1 MQKFTISLHGRG
13 AEINVHSITEEQ
25 REKLEHLD
33 LDNCIF
39 EDVTHI
45 LEMENEFSLIES
57 DEIYVGA
64 YPEHSRITVFDE
76 DREIVFSEEVEN
88 LTFNEIISESSS
100 IDEIY
105 QKNKLYV
112 NDNIKGTFFELVVE
126 EDSFDVKNLEL
137 HFSDIEGSEL
147 ITSIKYKDSEVDFG
161 DYWSKG
167 IVYFLSNE

>member
-1 MQKFTISLHGRG
+1 MSKFTISLHGRG
-13 AEINVHSITEEQ
+13 AEINVHNITEEQ

-33 LDNCIF
+33 LNNCIF
-39 EDVTHI
+39 EDVSDV
-45 LEMENEFSLIES
+45 LEMEDEFSLVGS
-57 DEIYVGA
+57 DEVYIGS

-76 DREIVFSEEVEN
+76 EREIVFSEEIEN
-88 LTFNEIISESSS
+88 LTLNELISESSS
-100 IDEIY
+100 INEVY

-147 ITSIKYKDSEVDFG
+147 ITSIKYKDSELDFG

>member
-1 MQKFTISLHGRG
+1 MSKFTISLHGRG
-13 AEINVHSITEEQ
+13 AEINVHNITEEQ

-39 EDVTHI
+39 EDVSDV
-45 LEMENEFSLIES
+45 LEMEDEFSLVGS
-57 DEIYVGA
+57 DEVYIGS

-76 DREIVFSEEVEN
+76 EREIVFSEEIEN
-88 LTFNEIISESSS
+88 LTLNELISESSS
-100 IDEIY
+100 IKEVY

-147 ITSIKYKDSEVDFG
+147 ITSIKYKDSELDFG

>member
-1 MQKFTISLHGRG
+1 MSKFTISLHGRG
-13 AEINVHSITEEQ
+13 AEINVHNITEEQ

-39 EDVTHI
+39 EDVSDV
-45 LEMENEFSLIES
+45 LEMEDKFSLVGS
-57 DEIYVGA
+57 DEVYIGS

-76 DREIVFSEEVEN
+76 EREIVFSEEIEN
-88 LTFNEIISESSS
+88 LTLNELISESSS
-100 IDEIY
+100 IKEVY

-147 ITSIKYKDSEVDFG
+147 ITSIKYKDSELDFG

>member
-1 MQKFTISLHGRG
+1 MSKFTISLHGRG
-13 AEINVHSITEEQ
+13 AEINVHNITEEQ

-39 EDVTHI
+39 EDVSDV
-45 LEMENEFSLIES
+45 LDMEDEFSLVGS
-57 DEIYVGA
+57 DEVYIGS

-76 DREIVFSEEVEN
+76 EREIVFSEEIEN
-88 LTFNEIISESSS
+88 LTLNELISESSS
-100 IDEIY
+100 IKEVY

-147 ITSIKYKDSEVDFG
+147 ITSIKYKDSELDFG

-167 IVYFLSNE
+167 IVYFLSVD

>member
-13 AEINVHSITEEQ
+13 AEINVHNITKEQ
-25 REKLEHLD
+25 KEKLEHLD

-45 LEMENEFSLIES
+45 LEMEDELSLIES
-57 DEIYVGA
+57 DEVYIGA

-76 DREIVFSEEVEN
+76 SQEIVFSEEIEN
-88 LTFNEIISESSS
+88 ITFNELISESTS
-100 IDEIY
+100 INEIY

-112 NDNIKGTFFELVVE
+112 NDNIKGAFFELVVE

-147 ITSIKYKDSEVDFG
+147 ITSIKYKDSELDFG

-167 IVYFLSNE
+167 IVYFLSND

>member
-1 MQKFTISLHGRG
+1 MSKFTISLHGRG
-13 AEINVHSITEEQ
+13 AEINVHNITEEQ

-33 LDNCIF
+33 LNNCIF
-39 EDVTHI
+39 EDVSNV
-45 LEMENEFSLIES
+45 LEMEDEFSLVGS
-57 DEIYVGA
+57 DEVYIGS

-76 DREIVFSEEVEN
+76 EREIVFSEEIEN
-88 LTFNEIISESSS
+88 LTLNELISESSS
-100 IDEIY
+100 IKEVY

-147 ITSIKYKDSEVDFG
+147 ITSIKYKDSELDFG

>member
-1 MQKFTISLHGRG
+1 MSKFTISLHGRG
-13 AEINVHSITEEQ
+13 AEINVHNITEEQ

-39 EDVTHI
+39 EDVSDV
-45 LEMENEFSLIES
+45 LDMEDEFSLVGS
-57 DEIYVGA
+57 DEVYIGS

-76 DREIVFSEEVEN
+76 EREIVFSEEIEN
-88 LTFNEIISESSS
+88 LTLNELISESSS
-100 IDEIY
+100 IKEVY

-147 ITSIKYKDSEVDFG
+147 ITSIKYKDSELDFG

>member
-1 MQKFTISLHGRG
+1 MSKFTISLHGRG
-13 AEINVHSITEEQ
+13 AEINVHNITEEQ

-39 EDVTHI
+39 EDVSDV
-45 LEMENEFSLIES
+45 LEMEDEFSLVGS
-57 DEIYVGA
+57 DEVYIGS

-76 DREIVFSEEVEN
+76 EREIVFSEEIEN
-88 LTFNEIISESSS
+88 LTLNELISESSS
-100 IDEIY
+100 IKEVY

-147 ITSIKYKDSEVDFG
+147 ITSIKYKDSELDFG

-167 IVYFLSNE
+167 IVYFLSVD

>member
-13 AEINVHSITEEQ
+13 AEINVHNITEEQ
-25 REKLEHLD
+25 REKLKHLD

-39 EDVTHI
+39 EDVSHI
-45 LEMENEFSLIES
+45 LEMKDEFSLIES
-57 DEIYVGA
+57 DEIYIGS

-76 DREIVFSEEVEN
+76 EREIVFSEEIEN
-88 LTFNEIISESSS
+88 LTLNELISESSS
-100 IDEIY
+100 IDEVY

-147 ITSIKYKDSEVDFG
+147 ITSIKYKDSELDFG

>member
-13 AEINVHSITEEQ
+13 AEINVHNITEEQ

-33 LDNCIF
+33 LDNCIL
-39 EDVTHI
+39 EDVLHI
-45 LEMENEFSLIES
+45 LEMKDELSLIES
-57 DEIYVGA
+57 DEIYIGA
-64 YPEHSRITVFDE
+64 YIENSRITVFDE
-76 DREIVFSEEVEN
+76 EQEIVFSEEIEN
-88 LTFNEIISESSS
+88 LTLNELISESSS
-100 IDEIY
+100 IKEVY

-126 EDSFDVKNLEL
+126 EDSFDVKNLEI

-147 ITSIKYKDSEVDFG
+147 ITSIKYKDSELDFG

>member
-1 MQKFTISLHGRG
+1 MSKFTISLHGRG
-13 AEINVHSITEEQ
+13 AEINVHNITEEQ

-39 EDVTHI
+39 EDVSNV
-45 LEMENEFSLIES
+45 LEMEDEFSLVGS
-57 DEIYVGA
+57 DEVYIGS

-76 DREIVFSEEVEN
+76 EREIVFSEEIEN
-88 LTFNEIISESSS
+88 LTLNELISESSS
-100 IDEIY
+100 IKEVY

-147 ITSIKYKDSEVDFG
+147 ITSIKYKDSELDFG

-167 IVYFLSNE
+167 IVYFLSVD

>member
-1 MQKFTISLHGRG
+1 MSKFTISLHGRG
-13 AEINVHSITEEQ
+13 AEINVHNITEEQ

-39 EDVTHI
+39 EDVSDV
-45 LEMENEFSLIES
+45 LEMEDEFSLVGS
-57 DEIYVGA
+57 DEVYIGS

-76 DREIVFSEEVEN
+76 EREIVFSEEIEN
-88 LTFNEIISESSS
+88 LTLNELISESSS
-100 IDEIY
+100 IKEVY

-147 ITSIKYKDSEVDFG
+147 ITSIKYKDSELDFG

-167 IVYFLSNE
+167 IVYFLSVE

>member
-1 MQKFTISLHGRG
+1 MSKFTISLHGRG
-13 AEINVHSITEEQ
+13 AEINVHNITEEQ

-39 EDVTHI
+39 EDVSDV
-45 LEMENEFSLIES
+45 LDMEDEFSLVGS
-57 DEIYVGA
+57 DEVYIGS

-76 DREIVFSEEVEN
+76 EREIVFSEEIEN
-88 LTFNEIISESSS
+88 LTLYELISESSS
-100 IDEIY
+100 IKEVY

-147 ITSIKYKDSEVDFG
+147 ITSIKYKDSELDFG

>member
-1 MQKFTISLHGRG
+1 MPKFTISLHGRG
-13 AEINVHSITEEQ
+13 AEINVHNITEEQ

-39 EDVTHI
+39 EDVSHI
-45 LEMENEFSLIES
+45 LEMEDEFSLIES
-57 DEIYVGA
+57 DEIYIGA
-64 YPEHSRITVFDE
+64 YPENSRITVFDE
-76 DREIVFSEEVEN
+76 EREIVFSEEIEN
-88 LTFNEIISESSS
+88 LTINELISESSS
-100 IDEIY
+100 INEVY
-105 QKNKLYV
+105 QKNKIYV
-112 NDNIKGTFFELVVE
+112 NDNIKGTFFELVIE

-147 ITSIKYKDSEVDFG
+147 ITSIKYKDSELDFG

>member
-1 MQKFTISLHGRG
+1 MSKFTISLHGRG
-13 AEINVHSITEEQ
+13 AEINVHNITEEQ

-39 EDVTHI
+39 EDVSDI
-45 LEMENEFSLIES
+45 LEMEDEFSLVGS
-57 DEIYVGA
+57 DEVYIGS

-76 DREIVFSEEVEN
+76 EREIVFSEEIEN
-88 LTFNEIISESSS
+88 LTLNELISESSS
-100 IDEIY
+100 IKEVY

-126 EDSFDVKNLEL
+126 EDSFDVKNLEI

-147 ITSIKYKDSEVDFG
+147 ITSIKYKDSELDFG

-167 IVYFLSNE
+167 IVYFLSVD

>member
-1 MQKFTISLHGRG
+1 MPKFTISLHGRG
-13 AEINVHSITEEQ
+13 AEINVHNITEEQ

-33 LDNCIF
+33 LDNCIL
-39 EDVTHI
+39 EDVSHI
-45 LEMENEFSLIES
+45 LEMEDNFSLVES
-57 DEIYVGA
+57 DEIYIGA

-88 LTFNEIISESSS
+88 LTFNELISESTS

-112 NDNIKGTFFELVVE
+112 NDYIKGTFFELVIE
-126 EDSFDVKNLEL
+126 ENFDVKNLEL
-137 HFSDIEGSEL
+137 HFADIEGSEL
-147 ITSIKYKDSEVDFG
+147 VTSIKYKDSELDFG

>member
-1 MQKFTISLHGRG
+1 MSKFTISLHGRG
-13 AEINVHSITEEQ
+13 AEINVHNITEEQ

-39 EDVTHI
+39 EDVSDV
-45 LEMENEFSLIES
+45 LDMEDEFSLVGS
-57 DEIYVGA
+57 DEVYIGS

-76 DREIVFSEEVEN
+76 EREIVFSEEIEN
-88 LTFNEIISESSS
+88 LTLNELISESSS
-100 IDEIY
+100 IKEVY

-126 EDSFDVKNLEL
+126 EDSFDVKNLEI

-147 ITSIKYKDSEVDFG
+147 ITSIKYKDSEFDFG

>member
-13 AEINVHSITEEQ
+13 AEINVHNITEEQ
-25 REKLEHLD
+25 REKLKHLD

-39 EDVTHI
+39 EDVSHI
-45 LEMENEFSLIES
+45 LGMKDEFSLIET
-57 DEIYVGA
+57 DEIYIGS

-76 DREIVFSEEVEN
+76 EREIVFSEEIEN
-88 LTFNEIISESSS
+88 LTLNELISESSS
-100 IDEIY
+100 IDEVY

-147 ITSIKYKDSEVDFG
+147 ITSIKYKDSELDFG

>member
-13 AEINVHSITEEQ
+13 AEINVHNITEEQ

-45 LEMENEFSLIES
+45 LEIEDELSLIES
-57 DEIYVGA
+57 DEVYIGA

-76 DREIVFSEEVEN
+76 SQEIVFSEEIEN
-88 LTFNEIISESSS
+88 IAFNELISESTS
-100 IDEIY
+100 INEIY

-137 HFSDIEGSEL
+137 HFSEIEGSEL
-147 ITSIKYKDSEVDFG
+147 ITSIKYKNSELDFG

-167 IVYFLSNE
+167 IVFFLSNE

>member
-1 MQKFTISLHGRG
+1 MSKFTISLHGRG
-13 AEINVHSITEEQ
+13 AEINVHNITEEQ

-39 EDVTHI
+39 EDVSDV
-45 LEMENEFSLIES
+45 LDMEDEFSLVGS
-57 DEIYVGA
+57 DEVYIGS

-76 DREIVFSEEVEN
+76 EREIVFSEEIEN
-88 LTFNEIISESSS
+88 LTLNELISESSS
-100 IDEIY
+100 IKEVY

-112 NDNIKGTFFELVVE
+112 NDNIKGTFFELVIE

-147 ITSIKYKDSEVDFG
+147 ITSIKYKDSEFDFG

-167 IVYFLSNE
+167 IMYFLSNE

>member
-1 MQKFTISLHGRG
+1 MSKFTISLHGRG
-13 AEINVHSITEEQ
+13 AEINVHNITEEQ

-39 EDVTHI
+39 EDVSDV
-45 LEMENEFSLIES
+45 LDMEDEFSLVRS
-57 DEIYVGA
+57 DEVYIGS

-76 DREIVFSEEVEN
+76 EREIVFSEEIEN
-88 LTFNEIISESSS
+88 LTLNELISESSS
-100 IDEIY
+100 IKEVY

-126 EDSFDVKNLEL
+126 EDSFDVKNLEI

-147 ITSIKYKDSEVDFG
+147 ITSIKYKDSELDFG

-167 IVYFLSNE
+167 IVYFLSVD

>member
-1 MQKFTISLHGRG
+1 MSKFTISLHGRG
-13 AEINVHSITEEQ
+13 AEINVHNITEEQ

-33 LDNCIF
+33 LNNCIF
-39 EDVTHI
+39 EDVSDV
-45 LEMENEFSLIES
+45 LEMEDEFSLIGS
-57 DEIYVGA
+57 DEVYIGS

-76 DREIVFSEEVEN
+76 EREIVFSEEIEN
-88 LTFNEIISESSS
+88 LTLNELISESSS
-100 IDEIY
+100 INEVY

-126 EDSFDVKNLEL
+126 EDSFDVKSLEL

-147 ITSIKYKDSEVDFG
+147 ITSIKYKDSELDFG

>member
-1 MQKFTISLHGRG
+1 MSKFTISLHGRG
-13 AEINVHSITEEQ
+13 AEINVHNITEEQ

-39 EDVTHI
+39 EDVSDV
-45 LEMENEFSLIES
+45 LDMEDEFSLVGS
-57 DEIYVGA
+57 DEVYIGS

-76 DREIVFSEEVEN
+76 EREIVFSEEIEN
-88 LTFNEIISESSS
+88 LTLNELISESSS
-100 IDEIY
+100 IKEVY

-126 EDSFDVKNLEL
+126 EDSFDVKNLEI

-147 ITSIKYKDSEVDFG
+147 ITSIKYKDSELDFG

>member
-1 MQKFTISLHGRG
+1 MSKFTISLHGRG
-13 AEINVHSITEEQ
+13 AEINVHNITEEQ

-39 EDVTHI
+39 EDVSDV
-45 LEMENEFSLIES
+45 LDMEDEFSLVGS
-57 DEIYVGA
+57 DEVYIGS

-76 DREIVFSEEVEN
+76 EREIVFSEEIEN
-88 LTFNEIISESSS
+88 LTLNELISESSS
-100 IDEIY
+100 IKEVY

-147 ITSIKYKDSEVDFG
+147 ITSIKYKDS
-161 DYWSKG
+161 
-167 IVYFLSNE
+167 

>member
-137 HFSDIEGSEL
+137 NFSDIEGSEL